1 VQNENSS
8 LIGGQVLR
16 YIVNGL
22 VATAVHYSIL
32 RYNIEVLG
40 VPSAGLANAIAAM
53 FGIAVSFLG
62 SRYFVFRASS
72 GGIARQGVMFL
83 LSYGLIALLHGLIL
97 YLWTDRAGL
106 NYTLGFL
113 VATGMQVACSFVV
126 NKFLVFR

>member
-1 VQNENSS
+1 M
-8 LIGGQVLR
+8 IGGQVQR
-16 YIVNGL
+16 YLVNGL

-32 RYNIEVLG
+32 RFNLEVLG
-40 VPSAGLANAIAAM
+40 VPSAGLANAIAAI

-62 SRYFVFRASS
+62 NRYFVFRASS
-72 GGIARQGVMFL
+72 GCIARQGVKFL

-113 VATGMQVACSFVV
+113 IATGMQVACSFVV
-126 NKFLVFR
+126 NKSMVFR

>member
-1 VQNENSS
+1 MRNVSDSS
-8 LIGGQVLR
+8 TRGQVLR

-32 RYNIEVLG
+32 RFNLEVVG
-40 VPSAGLANAIAAM
+40 MPSAGVANAIAAM
-53 FGIAVSFLG
+53 FGITVSFLG

-72 GGIARQGVMFL
+72 GGLARQGLLFV

-106 NYTLGFL
+106 DYTLGFL
-113 VATGMQVACSFVV
+113 VATVMQVACSFVI
-126 NKFLVFR
+126 NKFMVFR

>member
-1 VQNENSS
+1 MRNVSDSS
-8 LIGGQVLR
+8 TRGQVLR

-32 RYNIEVLG
+32 RFNLKVVG
-40 VPSAGLANAIAAM
+40 MPSAGVANAIAAM
-53 FGIAVSFLG
+53 FGITVSFLG

-72 GGIARQGVMFL
+72 GGLARQGLLFV

-106 NYTLGFL
+106 DYTLGFL
-113 VATGMQVACSFVV
+113 VATVMQVACSFVI
-126 NKFLVFR
+126 NKFMVFR